1 MCSGI
6 RIISENGTITVGRTM
21 EFGQNILKFRK
32 FTKGN
37 IKGIST
43 PDGKILDGINQAGLV
58 IFCFYFPK
66 FAKYGG
72 PRMDKLNVKPTDFA
86 MMILEKAQT
95 IEDVVDLLPKIQ
107 IVHENYPPFVGSPP
121 MHWMVT
127 DANGNS
133 VVLEPTGEGEITAY
147 ENTLGI
153 FTNSPS
159 FPEHVKEANQILP
172 KLSNLSNPDAISQG
186 TGAVGLPGDFS
197 SVSRFIRLAFFAEN
211 IVRPKNSADAINSLI
226 HVLNSFDIV
235 EGAVASV
242 DPKTGKHV
250 YETTIYTSYYNI
262 TNRQVLYKD
271 YNNQQIRVLN

>member
-32 FTKGN
+32 FSKGN

-58 IFCFYFPK
+58 VFVFYFPK

-86 MMILEKAQT
+86 MMVLEKAQT
-95 IEDVVDLLPKIQ
+95 IDDVIDMLPKIQ
-107 IVHENYPPFVGSPP
+107 IVHENYPPFVGTPP
-121 MHWMVT
+121 MHWMIT
-127 DANGNS
+127 DASGKS

-159 FPEHVKEANQILP
+159 FPEHVKEANEILP
-172 KLSNLSNPDAISQG
+172 KLSNLSNPNAISQG
-186 TGAVGLPGDFS
+186 TGATLLPGAFD

-211 IVRPKNSADAINSLI
+211 IVKPKNSADAINTTVHI
-226 HVLNSFDIV
+226 LNNFDIPI
-235 EGAVASV
+235 GAVASV
-242 DPKTGKHV
+242 DPKTGKHE
-250 YETTIYTSYYNI
+250 YETTLYTSYYNI
-262 TNRQVLYKD
+262 TSRQILYKD
-271 YNNQQIRVLN
+271 YNNQQIRVIN

>member
-6 RIISENGTITVGRTM
+6 RIISENGTIVVGRTM

-58 IFCFYFPK
+58 VFVFYFPK
-66 FAKYGG
+66 YAKYGG

-86 MMILEKAQT
+86 MMVLEKAQT
-95 IEDVVDLLPKIQ
+95 IDDVIDMLPKIQ
-107 IVHENYPPFVGSPP
+107 IVHENYPPFVGTPP
-121 MHWMVT
+121 MHWLIT

-186 TGAVGLPGDFS
+186 TGADGLPGDFS

-226 HVLNSFDIV
+226 HVLNNFDIPV
-235 EGAVASV
+235 GAVASV

-262 TNRQVLYKD
+262 TNRSLLYKD
-271 YNNQQIRVLN
+271 HENQQVRVIN

>member
-6 RIISENGTITVGRTM
+6 RIISENGTIVVGRTM

-58 IFCFYFPK
+58 VFVFYFPK
-66 FAKYGG
+66 YAKYGG

-86 MMILEKAQT
+86 MMVLEKAQT
-95 IEDVVDLLPKIQ
+95 IDDVIDMLPKIQ
-107 IVHENYPPFVGSPP
+107 IVHENYPPFVGTPP
-121 MHWMVT
+121 MHWLIT

-159 FPEHVKEANQILP
+159 FPEHVKEANEILP

-211 IVRPKNSADAINSLI
+211 IVRPKNSADAINSLM
-226 HVLNSFDIV
+226 HVLNNFDIPV
-235 EGAVASV
+235 GAVASV

-262 TNRQVLYKD
+262 TNRSLLYKD
-271 YNNQQIRVLN
+271 HENKQVRVIN

>member
-1 MCSGI
+1 
-6 RIISENGTITVGRTM
+6 
-21 EFGQNILKFRK
+21 
-32 FTKGN
+32 
-37 IKGIST
+37 
-43 PDGKILDGINQAGLV
+43 
-58 IFCFYFPK
+58 
-66 FAKYGG
+66 
-72 PRMDKLNVKPTDFA
+72 
-86 MMILEKAQT
+86 
-95 IEDVVDLLPKIQ
+95 
-107 IVHENYPPFVGSPP
+107 
-121 MHWMVT
+121 MHWLIT

-186 TGAVGLPGDFS
+186 TGADGLPGDFS

-226 HVLNSFDIV
+226 HVLNNFDIPV
-235 EGAVASV
+235 GAVASV

-262 TNRQVLYKD
+262 TNRSLLYKD
-271 YNNQQIRVLN
+271 HENQQVRVIN

>member
-6 RIISENGTITVGRTM
+6 RIISENGTIVIGRTM

-32 FTKGN
+32 FSKGN

-58 IFCFYFPK
+58 VFVFYFPK

-86 MMILEKAQT
+86 MMVLEKAQT
-95 IEDVVDLLPKIQ
+95 IDDVIDMLPKIQ
-107 IVHENYPPFVGSPP
+107 IVHENYPPFVGTPP
-121 MHWMVT
+121 MHWMIT
-127 DANGNS
+127 DASGKS

-159 FPEHVKEANQILP
+159 FPEHVKEANEILP

-186 TGAVGLPGDFS
+186 TGADGLPGDFS

-211 IVRPKNSADAINSLI
+211 IVKPKNSADAINSLI
-226 HVLNSFDIV
+226 HVLNNFDIPV
-235 EGAVASV
+235 GAVASV

-262 TNRQVLYKD
+262 TNRSLLYKD
-271 YNNQQIRVLN
+271 HENQQVRVIN